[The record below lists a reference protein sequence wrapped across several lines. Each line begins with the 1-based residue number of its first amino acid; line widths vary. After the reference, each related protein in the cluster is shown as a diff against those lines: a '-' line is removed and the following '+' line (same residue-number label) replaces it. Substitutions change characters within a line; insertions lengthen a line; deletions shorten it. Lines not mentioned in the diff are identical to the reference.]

1 MVHISDH
8 ILAWELWLSAWGI
21 TVVILA
27 YTLKKM
33 KIDDVP
39 KLSVITAAVFIASL
53 IKLPAGPT
61 SVHLILNGFAG
72 VTLGILAYPCIFIA
86 IVMQYF
92 LFSHGGVS
100 TIGINTVNMGVP
112 ALISFLLFRTGMKL
126 NIEIKRKKV
135 IIGAIAVGIAVALV
149 ILLSKVELL
158 ISGKEYTDVT
168 QFFIITHIL
177 MILIVS
183 YLIYRTGIK
192 RGVEIRKEVLI
203 GAIAGGIA
211 VALAVLLLAVE
222 LLITGE
228 ELTKVDFTE
237 VTTAIVFAHIPVIL
251 FEAIFTGVIAGFL
264 ATVKPEMLSIEKM
277 KK

>member
-1 MVHISDH
+1 MVHISDG
-8 ILAWELWLSAWGI
+8 ILAPWLLVSGWGI
-21 TVVILA
+21 TIAILA

-39 KLSVITAAVFIASL
+39 KLSVITAAVFVASL
-53 IKLPAGPT
+53 IHLQAGPT
-61 SVHLILNGFAG
+61 SVHLVLNGFAG

-86 IVMQYF
+86 LVMQAF
-92 LFSHGGVS
+92 LFLHGGVT

-112 ALISFLLFRTGMKL
+112 ALISFLLFRTGMKQ
-126 NIEIKRKKV
+126 NIEIKRKEV
-135 IIGAIAVGIAVALV
+135 IIGAIAGGIAVALV
-149 ILLSKVELL
+149 LLLFKVELL

-177 MILIVS
+177 IILIVS
-183 YLIYRTGIK
+183 YLIYRTGMK
-192 RGVEIRKEVLI
+192 LSVEIRKEVLI

-222 LLITGE
+222 LLVTGE

-237 VTTAIVFAHIPVIL
+237 VTTIV
-251 FEAIFTGVIAGFL
+251 GFF
-264 ATVKPEMLSIEKM
+264 ATVKPEMLSI
-277 KK
+277 KKRL

>member
-8 ILAWELWLSAWGI
+8 ILAWELWLSGWGI
-21 TVVILA
+21 TVVFLA

-39 KLSVITAAVFIASL
+39 KLSVITAAVFVASL
-53 IKLPAGPT
+53 IHLSVGPT

-86 IVMQYF
+86 VVMQYF

-126 NIEIKRKKV
+126 NIEIKRKEV
-135 IIGAIAVGIAVALV
+135 IIGAIAGGIAVVLV

-177 MILIVS
+177 MMLIVS

-192 RGVEIRKEVLI
+192 RGVEIRKEVII

-228 ELTKVDFTE
+228 ELTIVDYTE

-251 FEAIFTGVIAGFL
+251 FEAIFTGVIVGFL